1 MLHVA
6 NFAVGQSKPVDVS
19 DSSAHDFRL
28 HRSETHLNQRNASSE
43 RPPWRPNGEVE
54 GPDDHARQAP
64 RAHNLSRD
72 PRRQSD
78 HASRPPP
85 TIVSTL
91 ARQAPPSKSP
101 TEIGTPRIGKGQDS
115 KSRIQT

>member
-1 MLHVA
+1 ML
-6 NFAVGQSKPVDVS
+6 
-19 DSSAHDFRL
+19 
-28 HRSETHLNQRNASSE
+28 
-43 RPPWRPNGEVE
+43 PNGEVE

-85 TIVSTL
+85 TIVSGHSRVRRMYTPHGSTTSVSRRRSPAWDSRDVY
-91 ARQAPPSKSP
+91 ARPETVTKATVRSACSDGSLTAPRRTSFR
-101 TEIGTPRIGKGQDS
+101 T
-115 KSRIQT
+115 